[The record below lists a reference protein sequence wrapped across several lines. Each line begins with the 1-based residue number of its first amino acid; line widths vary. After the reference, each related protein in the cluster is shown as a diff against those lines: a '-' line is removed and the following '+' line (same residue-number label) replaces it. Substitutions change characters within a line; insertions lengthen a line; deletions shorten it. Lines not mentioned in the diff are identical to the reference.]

1 MRGIPM
7 TQRRRDTE
15 KHNSKGFL
23 RVSASL
29 RQILLLSV
37 SISLS
42 YAAVTGVVINRT
54 TGKPQ
59 PGATVALNKLGTS
72 TGIELID
79 QAKSDAQGRFA
90 INQPVQGPHVIRTA
104 YEGVTYNHMLT
115 PGAPT
120 ENLTLD
126 VYDSTKKQP
135 AAVKVA
141 KHMIL
146 FEPANGQMTV
156 NETYL
161 VSNSGTV
168 SWNDADAGAVHVFLP
183 AGANGKAQIQATAP
197 GSVPIGA
204 ALLKTGKPD
213 VFSIDF
219 PVKPGDTRFDVTYT
233 TSYTAGEAYSGKI
246 VSGDENTYLIAP
258 NGITLAGDN
267 LNDLGAEPR
276 TQAHIFGLQGASY
289 KITLTGQEAAPP
301 AAAADPNAGGDAG
314 ASDGSPQIE
323 QIMPRIY
330 DKAALIIGISIG
342 ILALGFVLLYR
353 TNTPKETK

>member
-1 MRGIPM
+1 ML
-7 TQRRRDTE
+7 T
-15 KHNSKGFL
+15 
-23 RVSASL
+23 SAAH
-29 RQILLLSV
+29 
-37 SISLS
+37 
-42 YAAVTGVVINRT
+42 AAVTGVVINRT

-59 PGATVALNKLGTS
+59 AGATVALNKLATA

-79 QAKSDAQGRFA
+79 QAKSDAQGRFT

-104 YEGVTYNHMLT
+104 WQGVTYNHMLT
-115 PGAPT
+115 PGSPT
-120 ENLTLD
+120 ENLTLE

-135 AAVKVA
+135 AAAKVT
-141 KHMIL
+141 KHMLL
-146 FEPANGQMTV
+146 FEPAGGQLTV

-161 VSNSGTV
+161 ITNAGNV
-168 SWNDADAGAVHVFLP
+168 SWNDADAGTVHIFLP
-183 AGANGKAQIQATAP
+183 AGANGKAQLQATAP

-204 ALLKTGKPD
+204 ALLKTSKSD

-219 PVKPGDTRFDVTYT
+219 PVKPGDTRFDVTYAT
-233 TSYTAGEAYSGKI
+233 PYAAGEAYAGKI

-258 NGITLAGDN
+258 NGITLAGDH

-276 TQAHIFGLQGASY
+276 TQAHIFGLDGTSY
-289 KITLTGQEAAPP
+289 SIKLTGEEAAPP
-301 AAAADPNAGGDAG
+301 SAPASDPNAGGDA

-330 DKAALIIGISIG
+330 DKAVLIIAISLG

-353 TNTPKETK
+353 NQAAKESK